1 MLRKKVEMRRFRLKR
16 KEDETGISGTGY
28 IAEGVQFSDGQCVIN
43 WLTATSSMGIYHSV
57 VEMQHIHGHGG
68 KTVVE
73 WIDDDTGA
81 GDPATESDGPLEE
94 KLSSIEKKAIS
105 TSLQDAKGNKRLAA
119 SKLGISRKG
128 LTNKIKKYQLEEY
141 TNNNGKQDKDT
152 SHEE

>member
-16 KEDETGISGTGY
+16 QEDETGISGTGY

-57 VEMQHIHGHGG
+57 VEMLHIHGHGG
-68 KTVVE
+68 KTVIE

-94 KLSSIEKKAIS
+94 KLSSMEKKVIS
-105 TSLQDAKGNKRLAA
+105 SALQESKGNKRLAA
-119 SKLGISRKG
+119 SKLGLSRQG
-128 LTNKIKKYQLEEY
+128 LKNKMRKYEIEDQA
-141 TNNNGKQDKDT
+141 NKQDDKDSSNET
-152 SHEE
+152 